1 MKKFREFFNEE
12 LGTLRAIC
20 EEGVIWLDAYDVLLV
35 LGVTGKDQQESL
47 LAVADEVGKKV
58 IDVPCDWE
66 DRTDH
71 VLCINRYGLNTMLL
85 AVNFP
90 EERNVKEIK
99 KWVAKEIVP
108 AIREAENV

>member
-1 MKKFREFFNEE
+1 MKKFREFYKEE

-20 EEGVIWLDAYDVLLV
+20 EDGVIWFDFHDVGMA
-35 LGVTGKDQQESL
+35 LGLSGEQPR
-47 LAVADEVGKKV
+47 AVFAFVDEEDKKI

-71 VLCINRYGLNTMLL
+71 VLCVNKCGLYTMLL

-90 EERNVKEIK
+90 EERNVEEIK

-108 AIREAENV
+108 AMREAENV